1 MQFRRGHLLP
11 PRACV
16 YVKGVCAQDDTP
28 DQNPTL
34 HATPNTRVQVRV
46 CVEGKEKGEKERE
59 RERERVCVCLY
70 VCETSPPACSQ
81 EAVAAGVT
89 TRRQGLTKSPA
100 FSQEAVVAGVKR
112 R

>member
-1 MQFRRGHLLP
+1 M
-11 PRACV
+11 CKNV
-16 YVKGVCAQDDTP
+16 NVSDDTP
-28 DQNPTL
+28 GQNPTL

-59 RERERVCVCLY
+59 RECVCLY
-70 VCETSPPACSQ
+70 VCETSPPAFSQ

-100 FSQEAVVAGVKR
+100 FSQEAVAAGVKR
-112 R
+112 RQ

>member
-28 DQNPTL
+28 GQNPTL

-59 RERERVCVCLY
+59 RVCVSLCVRDVTPGFL
-70 VCETSPPACSQ
+70 SR
-81 EAVAAGVT
+81 AG
-89 TRRQGLTKSPA
+89 L
-100 FSQEAVVAGVKR
+100 
-112 R
+112 